1 MDRLI
6 HVFWR
11 SAACL
16 AVVATL
22 TTAARAGEKA
32 RLPSLDRIEET
43 VERFF
48 EGQRGYGP
56 GEIISQSQVRDLFIE
71 LRRVGWIVPG
81 QDDILGLVPDDS
93 ELLVREL
100 RTPDGRKFSRQISRY
115 PGAYDRLDR
124 LVHMPTGKSILQ
136 RLVKGPDGYK
146 LLQYMTTAPGGDQLG
161 RMLSGTPTGR
171 DFNQPTGRIYTAA
184 SLIEALRTKYA
195 ESWQAIRR
203 ENRTGLGLQPNG
215 P

>member
-1 MDRLI
+1 MDHLART
-6 HVFWR
+6 FWR
-11 SAACL
+11 LNGWLL
-16 AVVATL
+16 AFATL
-22 TTAARAGEKA
+22 TVLAHAADQR
-32 RLPSLDRIEET
+32 RLPSLDRVEET

-56 GEIISQSQVRDLFIE
+56 GEIISQSQVQDLFVE
-71 LRRVGWIVPG
+71 LRRIGWIVPR
-81 QDDILGLVPDDS
+81 QDEILELVPEDS

-124 LVHMPTGKSILQ
+124 LVRMPTGKSMLE

-146 LLQYMTTAPGGDQLG
+146 LLQYMTTAPGGNELG

-171 DFNQPTGRIYTAA
+171 DFNKPTGRIYTAA
-184 SLIEALRTKYA
+184 GLLEALRTRYN

-203 ENRTGLGLQPNG
+203 EQRTGLGLQPNG
-215 P
+215 R